1 MSKTPPKTA
10 TPPSA
15 APAPEARA
23 VHTQQ
28 ANPNSKSADKD
39 TGTKTGD
46 AQKTSEAHK
55 TTEALKAAQEKITEL
70 TTTCQHLQAD
80 FENYRKRVERD
91 QQMYKTQ
98 AKKDMVQK
106 LTLLL
111 DNFELAL
118 RNAPTGDFAKGVELI
133 YAQLLTLLEAEGLKI
148 IETKAFDPKLHEPL
162 LTEKSD
168 KKTGTILE
176 VLQNG
181 YTLDGIVIRTAKV
194 KLAQWKLILS

>member
-10 TPPSA
+10 TQPSA

-23 VHTQQ
+23 VPHQKTDMG
-28 ANPNSKSADKD
+28 AADKS
-39 TGTKTGD
+39 TGAKTEE
-46 AQKTSEAHK
+46 THK
-55 TTEALKAAQEKITEL
+55 TPEAKAAEALKTAQDKITEL

-91 QQMYKTQ
+91 QQIYKTQ

-133 YAQLLTLLEAEGLKI
+133 YAQLLSLLEAEGLKI

-181 YTLDGIVIRTAKV
+181 YTLDGMVIRTAKV
-194 KLAQWKLILS
+194 KLAQ